1 MYCLIH
7 CLVISIANLVAK
19 LATVRHA
26 VVIGI
31 DLEASVAEKR
41 GQISEVG
48 DGIGMH
54 VDSML
59 SNVLSADI
67 GSIE

>member
-1 MYCLIH
+1 M
-7 CLVISIANLVAK
+7 
-19 LATVRHA
+19 
-26 VVIGI
+26 
-31 DLEASVAEKR
+31 EKR

-59 SNVLSADI
+59 SNVLPADI